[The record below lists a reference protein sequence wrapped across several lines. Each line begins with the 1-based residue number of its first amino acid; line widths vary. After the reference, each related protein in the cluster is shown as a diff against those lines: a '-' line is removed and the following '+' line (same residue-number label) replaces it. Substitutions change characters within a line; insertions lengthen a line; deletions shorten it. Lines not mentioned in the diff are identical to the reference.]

1 MSVREVIAELLFFAG
16 VAACAYGVWQW
27 SQPAAFVLVGL
38 VLAYFGWNMAS
49 PRLEPKGG

>member
-1 MSVREVIAELLFFAG
+1 MNFRELIAELLFFAG

-27 SQPAAFVLVGL
+27 SPPAAFILVGL

-49 PRLEPKGG
+49 PRLDSNGG